1 MTEKGTYFVVVFG
14 VGAEIM
20 IWEPRKFEESSNG
33 FDDVV
38 AIEAL

>member
-1 MTEKGTYFVVVFG
+1 MVVLG

-20 IWEPRKFEESSNG
+20 IREPRKFEERSNG
-33 FDDVV
+33 FEDVV